1 MNILSVYNSDKGC
14 VSIRLNTN
22 LLEKYYVNLKGL
34 IRESSV
40 KVLGVSR
47 EGKDT
52 MIIDFPISSAGPIS
66 TSSVSGADTM
76 PSNSGGPVG
85 MSVGVDKEQFNSLI
99 EIINRFVDVAVK
111 KELKNLEFCPL
122 EGYPVENFKE
132 DVLISM
138 KHKRSLMFIDTYQSY
153 LDVENS
159 VGGAERHIYNQYE
172 VPYGSDEW
180 AEAVTLINTDKFE
193 ELREWI
199 RPLLK
204 KTVWV

>member
-34 IRESSV
+34 IKESSV

-47 EGKDT
+47 VGKDT
-52 MIIDFPISSAGPIS
+52 MIIDFPISSAGPMS
-66 TSSVSGADTM
+66 PSPQSRGVDTGTQ
-76 PSNSGGPVG
+76 GGPIGV
-85 MSVGVDKEQFNSLI
+85 SVGVDKEQFNSLI

-111 KELKNLEFCPL
+111 KELKSLEFCPL
-122 EGYPVENFKE
+122 EGYPVENLKQDILE
-132 DVLISM
+132 SM

-153 LDVENS
+153 IDVENS
-159 VGGAERHIYNQYE
+159 LGGAERHVYNQYE

-180 AEAVTLINTDKFE
+180 ADAITLINTDKFG
-193 ELREWI
+193 ELQKWI